1 MSGAQSISTR
11 RAYGVQRIC
20 RVWERARS
28 SVYARR
34 HATKSRAL
42 RCRRGPVGA
51 APDAVLVGHIR
62 RVLQTSPFHGEGYRK
77 AWAKLRVAGIRTSKE
92 RVRRFMREHDL
103 QAPHRVGH
111 AHGPKAHDGTITT
124 EAPDAM
130 WGTDMT
136 ATVTIGEGS
145 AVVFVAVDHCTTEC
159 IGLHAAK
166 SGSRFEAL
174 EPIRQGVRE
183 RFGAIG
189 QGVAHGLRLRHDHGS
204 NYLADDF
211 QQEVAFFGI
220 ESSPSFV
227 REPEGNGVAE
237 RFIRT
242 LKENVLWVRSFD
254 TIEALRPG
262 LARVQADIQRAL
274 DAGEVRLPKPRSGTT
289 RPRRAG
295 RGSVEANTVKPL
307 SKNPGAIHPAN
318 SFPQRIDSQNTERT
332 RQGSWQPHHPL
343 PITQESE

>member
-1 MSGAQSISTR
+1 MRGAHSISTR
-11 RAYGVQRIC
+11 RAYGLQRIC

-34 HATKSRAL
+34 HATKSRAP

-92 RVRRFMREHDL
+92 RVRRLMREHDL

-136 ATVTIGEGS
+136 ATVTM
-145 AVVFVAVDHCTTEC
+145 C

-189 QGVAHGLRLRHDHGS
+189 KGVAHGLRLRHDHGS

-254 TIEALRPG
+254 TIEELRLALLEFKRTYNEHWMLERYDYRSPAQVRRDLVG
-262 LARVQADIQRAL
+262 L
-274 DAGEVRLPKPRSGTT
+274 DA
-289 RPRRAG
+289 A
-295 RGSVEANTVKPL
+295 A
-307 SKNPGAIHPAN
+307 
-318 SFPQRIDSQNTERT
+318 
-332 RQGSWQPHHPL
+332 
-343 PITQESE
+343 

>member
-1 MSGAQSISTR
+1 MGKHDQESAAVGAR
-11 RAYGVQRIC
+11 RA
-20 RVWERARS
+20 
-28 SVYARR
+28 
-34 HATKSRAL
+34 T
-42 RCRRGPVGA
+42 GA
-51 APDAVLVGHIR
+51 ATGRGRGGRFSAGRKRETVLRLLRGEDLESVSRELGISGGAGGHIR

-136 ATVTIGEGS
+136 ATVTLGEGS
-145 AVVFVAVDHCTTEC
+145 AFVFVAVDHCTTEC

-166 SGSRFEAL
+166 RGSRFEAL

-211 QQEVAFFGI
+211 QQAVAFFGI

-237 RFIRT
+237 RVIRT
-242 LKENVLWVRSFD
+242 LKENLLWVRSFE
-254 TIEALRPG
+254 TIEELRLALLEFKRTYNEHWMLERYDYRSPAQVRRDLVG
-262 LARVQADIQRAL
+262 L
-274 DAGEVRLPKPRSGTT
+274 DA
-289 RPRRAG
+289 A
-295 RGSVEANTVKPL
+295 A
-307 SKNPGAIHPAN
+307 
-318 SFPQRIDSQNTERT
+318 
-332 RQGSWQPHHPL
+332 
-343 PITQESE
+343 

>member
-77 AWAKLRVAGIRTSKE
+77 GLSEAAGRGDSAP
-92 RVRRFMREHDL
+92 RRSGCGGSCGSTDL

-242 LKENVLWVRSFD
+242 LKENLLWVRSFD
-254 TIEALRPG
+254 TIEALR
-262 LARVQADIQRAL
+262 LALLEFKRTYNEHWMLERYDYRSPAQARRDLVGL
-274 DAGEVRLPKPRSGTT
+274 DA
-289 RPRRAG
+289 A
-295 RGSVEANTVKPL
+295 A
-307 SKNPGAIHPAN
+307 
-318 SFPQRIDSQNTERT
+318 
-332 RQGSWQPHHPL
+332 
-343 PITQESE
+343 

>member
-1 MSGAQSISTR
+1 
-11 RAYGVQRIC
+11 
-20 RVWERARS
+20 
-28 SVYARR
+28 
-34 HATKSRAL
+34 
-42 RCRRGPVGA
+42 
-51 APDAVLVGHIR
+51 
-62 RVLQTSPFHGEGYRK
+62 
-77 AWAKLRVAGIRTSKE
+77 
-92 RVRRFMREHDL
+92 MREHDL

-145 AVVFVAVDHCTTEC
+145 AFVFVAVDHCTTEC

-189 QGVAHGLRLRHDHGS
+189 KGVAHGLRLRRPRVELFGRR
-204 NYLADDF
+204 F

-242 LKENVLWVRSFD
+242 LKENVLWVRSFE
-254 TIEALRPG
+254 TIEELR
-262 LARVQADIQRAL
+262 LASLEFKPPSSGCWRRTTIAAAQVRRDFVGL
-274 DAGEVRLPKPRSGTT
+274 DA
-289 RPRRAG
+289 A
-295 RGSVEANTVKPL
+295 A
-307 SKNPGAIHPAN
+307 
-318 SFPQRIDSQNTERT
+318 
-332 RQGSWQPHHPL
+332 
-343 PITQESE
+343 